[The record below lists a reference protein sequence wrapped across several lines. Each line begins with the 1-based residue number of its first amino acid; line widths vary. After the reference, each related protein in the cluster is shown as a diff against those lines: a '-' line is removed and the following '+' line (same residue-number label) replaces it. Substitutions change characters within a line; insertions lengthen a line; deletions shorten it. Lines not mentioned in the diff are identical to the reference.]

1 MLKDSGS
8 RAVNS
13 IRNMLNQLGSTLDI
27 NNMPEAKFITNL
39 PWDCTL
45 DQACKGME
53 KWKQE
58 METFAHNHHTQGG
71 GMPGADKGKAL
82 DEAGPLLADGVHG

>member
-45 DQACKGME
+45 DQACKWIG
-53 KWKQE
+53 KWKHLHTIATFRE
-58 METFAHNHHTQGG
+58 EECLETTRARL
-71 GMPGADKGKAL
+71 GMKL
-82 DEAGPLLADGVHG
+82 DRYWQKKFRDEN

>member
-1 MLKDSGS
+1 MLQDLGS

-45 DQACKGME
+45 DQACKWIR

-58 METFAHNHHTQGG
+58 METFAHNRHTKGG

-82 DEAGPLLADGVHG
+82 DEA